1 MNIDSL
7 RTYFQK
13 FRPAG
18 YDASK
23 AEVRAELEKLMA
35 EFEARKGPVKTIPTE
50 VNRYN
55 KAANSNLR
63 PSKAMEAKKSA
74 PRYYWVARVA
84 INARIKDAG
93 LSKYDLAAKIGICYG
108 QLQNNLNGHTP
119 VSKSRAVAIEA
130 AVRKMLAEVSP

>member
-1 MNIDSL
+1 MNIDAL
-7 RTYFQK
+7 RTYFPK
-13 FRPAG
+13 FSPAG
-18 YDASK
+18 YDVSK
-23 AEVRAELEKLMA
+23 AEVRAELERLMA

-50 VNRYN
+50 VNRYYS

-74 PRYYWVARVA
+74 PRYNWAARVA

-93 LSKYDLAAKIGICYG
+93 LSKYDLAAKVGICYG

-119 VSKSRAVAIEA
+119 VSKSRAMAIEA
-130 AVRKMLAEVSP
+130 AVRELLEKTQ